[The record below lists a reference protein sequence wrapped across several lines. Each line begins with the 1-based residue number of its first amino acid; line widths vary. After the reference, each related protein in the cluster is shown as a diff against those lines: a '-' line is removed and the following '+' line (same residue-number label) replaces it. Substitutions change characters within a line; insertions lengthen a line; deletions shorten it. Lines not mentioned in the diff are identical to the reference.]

1 MLSVRQKTE
10 NTNTE
15 IPVTL
20 IPISKTIKVT
30 GSDTILPGI
39 DVASHCRITGLIAH
53 ELLNCFPN
61 HICRQLFPSSSEF
74 LAASHDIGKISPAF
88 QKMIYEHTTGF
99 RPSEHPELQTA
110 NAELA
115 KRNQKAFHAKVTQ
128 AVFENVL
135 SGNNE
140 KSAQYIPVIEG
151 MHHGFRPNI
160 SFCREDSEIYG
171 SNEWLK
177 MRHSLLEHLKETF
190 PVHGGEPSEIGT
202 WYSACTVGGLIIV
215 SDWLASGGEFGVLTQ
230 EAFNNIPDS
239 ALIDMASLA
248 VHNAGFTK
256 VAVKDHLSF
265 VDIFGFKPHQIQTD
279 FYESITGP
287 GVYILEAPMG
297 IGKTEAALYAA
308 YKMLESGDATGI
320 YFGLPTQLTS
330 NKIYER
336 VLSFLEHITGEN
348 CGAVSLKL
356 LHSAAWLEDKV
367 LGEDADAGKSWFDSG
382 KRGILAPFAVGT
394 VDQALMAVLNVRHSM
409 VRAFGLAGKVVILD
423 EVHSYDAYTGTIL
436 NKLIEYLREAQCT
449 VIVLSAT
456 LTAAQK
462 RNILKLPEEQTLS
475 ESYPLITA
483 LAAPDIRIHETHS
496 AGGEL
501 RTVHVSI
508 EHDSLQALEQ
518 VLEKAEQGEQIL
530 WIENTVS
537 EAQQVFRTIAA
548 RVAGT
553 EIECGLI
560 HSRYI
565 KMERNVHESK
575 WTKLF
580 GKGGAGERSVHGRIL
595 IGTQV
600 LEQSLDI
607 DADFMVTK
615 LCPTDMLLQRFGRL
629 WRHSTNDTIRP
640 SSSSCSAVLLAPDYS
655 ETLEKEGCFGL
666 SSFVY
671 SEYVLCRTLEIWKD
685 IKTVQLPGDIRPLL
699 EATYQKREETGRLAK
714 LQHELQ
720 LTKEK
725 LEGMAG
731 IGLSKST
738 TTMPES
744 AVQTRYSE
752 QESISVLLLKSFAL
766 TDNGCTVEFCG
777 ADGSI
782 DIPKVCRTEKE
793 KRRIAKMIMEH
804 CVTVSEKNAPPVEQQ
819 IQIFSPYV
827 YMGKRTD
834 KDNDEES
841 PFRAALVG
849 RDDYLRKLLNTEIEK
864 DGKRFLY
871 TENLGYQIEDRRGEV
886 S

>member
-1 MLSVRQKTE
+1 MLGVRQKTE
-10 NTNTE
+10 NTNTG
-15 IPVTL
+15 ISVTL

-30 GSDTILPGI
+30 GSDNVLPGI

-53 ELLNCFPN
+53 ELLNCFPER
-61 HICRQLFPSSSEF
+61 IRKRLFPPSAEF
-74 LAASHDIGKISPAF
+74 LAACHDIGKISPDF
-88 QKMIYEHTTGF
+88 QKMIYEHTAGF
-99 RPSEHPELQTA
+99 NPAEHPELESA
-110 NAELA
+110 NSGLA
-115 KRNQKAFHAKVTQ
+115 KRNQTAFHAKVTQ

-135 SGNNE
+135 SGNSE
-140 KSAQYIPVIEG
+140 KAAQYIPVIEG

-160 SFCREDSEIYG
+160 SPCREDSEIYG
-171 SNEWLK
+171 SKEWMK
-177 MRHSLLEHLKETF
+177 MRHSLLEHLKEMF
-190 PVHGGEPSEIGT
+190 PVRTGEPAGIGT
-202 WYSACTVGGLIIV
+202 WYSACIMGGLIIV
-215 SDWLASGGEFGVLTQ
+215 ADWLASGGEFAAFTQ
-230 EAFNNIPDS
+230 SAFDTLSDTIL
-239 ALIDMASLA
+239 AKMAELA
-248 VHNAGFTK
+248 VHNAGFTQ
-256 VAVKDHLSF
+256 VMVRGNLSF
-265 VDIFGFKPHQIQTD
+265 ADIFGFEPRQIQTD
-279 FYESITGP
+279 FYENITGP

-308 YKMLESGDATGI
+308 YKMLENGWATGV

-336 VLSFLEHITGEN
+336 VLSFLARITGEKS
-348 CGAVSLKL
+348 GDVSLKL
-356 LHSAAWLEDKV
+356 LHSAAWLEDKI
-367 LGEDADAGKSWFDSG
+367 LGEDADLGKSWFDSG

-409 VRAFGLAGKVVILD
+409 VRSFGLAGKVVILD

-436 NKLIEYLREAQCT
+436 NELIAYLRQAQCT
-449 VIVLSAT
+449 VIILSAT
-456 LTAAQK
+456 LTAVQK
-462 RNILKLPEEQTLS
+462 RNIMKFPSDYILS

-483 LAAPDIRIHETHS
+483 VPDQIKQIREIPS
-496 AGGEL
+496 AGGKP
-501 RTVHVSI
+501 RSVYVSI
-508 EHDSLQALEQ
+508 EHNMLQVLEQ

-548 RVAGT
+548 RVSGT

-565 KMERNVHESK
+565 KTQRNIRESK

-580 GKGGAGERSVHGRIL
+580 GKDGFAERTAHGRIL
-595 IGTQV
+595 VGTQV

-615 LCPTDMLLQRFGRL
+615 LCPADMLLQRFGRL
-629 WRHSTNDTIRP
+629 WRHTENDTVRP
-640 SSSSCSAVLLAPDYS
+640 DGSLCSAVLLAPEYS

-699 EATYQKREETGRLAK
+699 EATYKEREETGRLAK

-720 LTKEK
+720 FTKDK
-725 LEGMAG
+725 LEGMAR
-731 IGLSKST
+731 IGLSTST

-744 AVQTRYSE
+744 VVQTRYSE
-752 QESISVLLLKSFAL
+752 TESISILLLKSFIL
-766 TDNGCTVEFCG
+766 TDTGCKIEFCG
-777 ADGSI
+777 ADGSSS
-782 DIPKVCRTEKE
+782 IPKVCRTEKE
-793 KRRIAKMIMEH
+793 KRRIAKELMEH

-819 IQIFSPYV
+819 IQVFAPYV
-827 YMGKRTD
+827 YLGKSSDR
-834 KDNDEES
+834 DNEEES
-841 PFRAALVG
+841 PFRVALVG
-849 RDDYLRKLLNTEIEK
+849 NDDYLRTLQHAVIER

-871 TENLGYQIEDRRGEV
+871 TDTLGYQIEDRRGK
-886 S
+886 